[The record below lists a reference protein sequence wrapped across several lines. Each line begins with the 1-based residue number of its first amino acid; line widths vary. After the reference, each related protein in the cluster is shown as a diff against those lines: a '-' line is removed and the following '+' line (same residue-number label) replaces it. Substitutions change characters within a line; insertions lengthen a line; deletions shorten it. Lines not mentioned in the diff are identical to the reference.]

1 VGTGR
6 PPPLSYTRY
15 MHRALVTSSLGLAVR
30 RVPGL
35 KRIPVLK
42 LLALAE
48 VLLLARDHVMW
59 LTPGERRRFL
69 ELVRLGRGRRRNLS
83 EAERLELASLI
94 AKIEPRLFA
103 GETVEKL
110 SPFPLP
116 RRLLYG
122 PRRRR

>member
-1 VGTGR
+1 VAPVDWLEAPTLDHMSPGFVTG
-6 PPPLSYTRY
+6 
-15 MHRALVTSSLGLAVR
+15 SLGVAVR
-30 RVPGL
+30 HVPGL
-35 KRIPVLK
+35 KRVPVLK

-59 LTPGERRRFL
+59 LTPRERRRFL

-83 EAERLELASLI
+83 DVERLELATLI
-94 AKIEPRLFA
+94 AKMEPRLFA
-103 GETVEKL
+103 GETVDRL